1 MAKNDPQK
9 VGDPNDVVNINADKS
24 NQMWDIASGN
34 TDNLFASLMG
44 FDPAATFG
52 NAAGQAGDTAQSF
65 MDPYRA
71 EMNNMLNAQISSRV
85 RGAEGMFAGSG
96 QSGAQQSAIAR
107 GIAEPTAQAYTQM
120 AGMGAQLGGQMLGQ
134 RLGMDQMAYGGQQAM
149 YGQNMNSMD
158 KQSELEWWQPKYMG
172 GSGGF
177 DWGSMLGTALGGTA
191 GFLIG
196 GPGGAVAG
204 AGLGNTLG
212 GSNDASA
219 DWRMV

>member
-9 VGDPNDVVNINADKS
+9 VGDSNDVVNINADKS
-24 NQMWDIASGN
+24 NQMWDMASGN

-65 MDPYRA
+65 MDPYRT
-71 EMNNMLNAQISSRV
+71 EMNNMLNAQITSRV

-134 RLGMDQMAYGGQQAM
+134 RLGLDQMAYGGQQAM
-149 YGQNMNSMD
+149 YGQNMNA
-158 KQSELEWWQPKYMG
+158 KERQATPEWWQPSYLEG
-172 GSGGF
+172 GGGF
-177 DWGSMLGTALGGTA
+177 DWASLLGTAAGGALGFMA
-191 GFLIG
+191 G
-196 GPGGAVAG
+196 GPGGAIAG
-204 AGLGNTLG
+204 AGLGRAAT

-219 DWRMV
+219 GGMR